1 MKPKDPRMPLPIYIP
16 ELNEQSK
23 KGLTG
28 SSSAQGSALPAITTE
43 EIEKKL
49 S

>member
-1 MKPKDPRMPLPIYIP
+1 MPLPIYIP
-16 ELNEQSK
+16 EPIDQSK
-23 KGLTG
+23 RGQTNG
-28 SSSAQGSALPAITTE
+28 ASTQVGNVPVITTE